1 MSLSVSVQTAFRL
14 GLPDGTEIV
23 AGRTGMSQDV
33 GWPAVPRTRAPAFG
47 SVGADDIVLLSTDA
61 LRLID
66 ETLTLDQ
73 VIDSLAEHNVSAL
86 VVLGNINKGAVET
99 ADRVGLPLMR
109 LPAGVS
115 IANVEQTLARA
126 ISERRSELYRHS
138 LELHRELVEISLAG
152 RGLESI
158 LSRLCE
164 ITRRNVAL
172 LDEQLGVKS
181 YHSANQH
188 PDLSALQRI
197 ISSSDLTLYWPDS
210 DIPGTGDPPTTELN
224 IDGYQVL
231 LAPVRVRN
239 IVLGHLAFVSS
250 INNMDEADSLA
261 LSRASVVCA
270 LEMAKQSA
278 VDEAEHRLRGDFFSE
293 LLDGTSPPE
302 VLLARAN
309 GLGYELGQPSRCLVA
324 GFDDDR
330 VEPRHT
336 GARATSGLK
345 ELSRQ
350 VSRILNSRRIAAP
363 LTIHKDALLVICP
376 ANHATS
382 ADDVNGL
389 AHRIANVPTHDKRSI
404 SIGIGRIRQ
413 NIEGIRISYREANQA
428 LVIGR
433 RIFGHRHVS
442 DFADLGVYRLLYAL
456 AEGSELQTYCEETL
470 SELQR
475 YDDRN
480 GTELIQTLVAFFECH
495 GNLRAT
501 AESLFLHRN
510 SLSYRLKRIQEIAG
524 IDLDNFEDRFRI
536 QLSLKARQVVHS

>member
-1 MSLSVSVQTAFRL
+1 M
-14 GLPDGTEIV
+14 PDGTEIV

-73 VIDSLAEHNVSAL
+73 VIDSLAEHSVSAL
-86 VVLGNINKGAVET
+86 VVLGNISKGAVET

-115 IANVEQTLARA
+115 IASVEQTLARA

-164 ITRRNVAL
+164 ISRRNVAL
-172 LDEQLGVKS
+172 LDEKLGVKS
-181 YHSANQH
+181 YHSTNHQ
-188 PDLSALQRI
+188 PDLSGLQRI

-210 DIPGTGDPPTTELN
+210 DVPGAGDPPTTELN

-231 LAPVRVRN
+231 LSPVRVRN

-309 GLGYELGQPSRCLVA
+309 GLGYELSQPSRCLVA

-345 ELSRQ
+345 DLSRQ
-350 VSRILNSRRIAAP
+350 VNRILNSQRIAAP

-376 ANHATS
+376 ATNSSS
-382 ADDVNGL
+382 ADQVNGL
-389 AHRIANVPTHDKRSI
+389 AHRIANVPTP
-404 SIGIGRIRQ
+404 
-413 NIEGIRISYREANQA
+413 
-428 LVIGR
+428 
-433 RIFGHRHVS
+433 
-442 DFADLGVYRLLYAL
+442 
-456 AEGSELQTYCEETL
+456 
-470 SELQR
+470 
-475 YDDRN
+475 
-480 GTELIQTLVAFFECH
+480 
-495 GNLRAT
+495 
-501 AESLFLHRN
+501 
-510 SLSYRLKRIQEIAG
+510 
-524 IDLDNFEDRFRI
+524 
-536 QLSLKARQVVHS
+536 